1 MVVLC
6 RLSVFPRAQEIETVL
21 KANSQVARQFI
32 EEIDTDGDGTVS
44 YGEFLAMWRK
54 IEQNETDKN
63 TPRE

>member
-1 MVVLC
+1 
-6 RLSVFPRAQEIETVL
+6 VL

>member
-1 MVVLC
+1 MIVLC
-6 RLSVFPRAQEIETVL
+6 LSVFRRAQEIETVL